1 MRMMFVIASVIIASM
16 WGGMAHSQNS
26 PWGTAVVQ
34 VAGYV
39 PQKVVYDVKLSTPE
53 ELDELLDRV
62 SGLSIEYGTD
72 PFDAAIVVV
81 LQGPEMRFF
90 DINKFDEYE
99 DLMRRA
105 QSLTVGGVIEMRMCQ
120 RAAGKLGLQPSDIH
134 GFIDMVPMGDAEIIR
149 LQQEEGYAYMK

>member
-1 MRMMFVIASVIIASM
+1 MRMMFVIALAIIAST
-16 WGGMAHSQNS
+16 WGSMAHSQNS

-34 VAGYV
+34 VAGYA
-39 PQKVVYDVKLSTPE
+39 PQKVVYDVAVSTPD
-53 ELDELLDRV
+53 ELDMLLDRV
-62 SGLSIEYGTD
+62 SGLSIEYGVD

-90 DINKFDEYE
+90 DVNAFDEHE

-105 QSLTVGGVIEMRMCQ
+105 QGLTLGGVIEMRMCQ
-120 RAAGKLGLQPSDIH
+120 RAAAKLGLQPSDIH
-134 GFIDMVPMGDAEIIR
+134 GFIDMVPMGDAEIVR